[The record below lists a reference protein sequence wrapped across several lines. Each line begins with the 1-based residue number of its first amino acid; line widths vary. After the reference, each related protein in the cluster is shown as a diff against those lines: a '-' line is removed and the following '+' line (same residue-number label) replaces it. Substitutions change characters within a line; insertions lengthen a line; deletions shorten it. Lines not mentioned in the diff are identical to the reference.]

1 MVLFIILA
9 ILVVI
14 LIAIGVL
21 FYMRSNKR
29 NLIEKT
35 EERKNEI
42 EQLPLD
48 DNLRKL
54 TGLNLKGET
63 KTKYDAMKKDNT
75 ETTNKYLAP
84 VEEKIQNAEELL
96 EKFKFTN

>member
-29 NLIEKT
+29 NLIEN
-35 EERKNEI
+35 R
-42 EQLPLD
+42 
-48 DNLRKL
+48 R
-54 TGLNLKGET
+54 
-63 KTKYDAMKKDNT
+63 A
-75 ETTNKYLAP
+75 
-84 VEEKIQNAEELL
+84 
-96 EKFKFTN
+96 

>member
-54 TGLNLKGET
+54 TGLNLKR
-63 KTKYDAMKKDNT
+63 
-75 ETTNKYLAP
+75 
-84 VEEKIQNAEELL
+84 
-96 EKFKFTN
+96 

>member
-29 NLIEKT
+29 NLIEKQKSVRT
-35 EERKNEI
+35 KLNNY
-42 EQLPLD
+42 LLD

-63 KTKYDAMKKDNT
+63 KTKYDAMKKTTQKLQINT
-75 ETTNKYLAP
+75 
-84 VEEKIQNAEELL
+84 
-96 EKFKFTN
+96 

>member
-29 NLIEKT
+29 NLIEKQKSVRT
-35 EERKNEI
+35 
-42 EQLPLD
+42 
-48 DNLRKL
+48 KL
-54 TGLNLKGET
+54 N
-63 KTKYDAMKKDNT
+63 N
-75 ETTNKYLAP
+75 YL
-84 VEEKIQNAEELL
+84 
-96 EKFKFTN
+96 